1 MAEIVDV
8 TIVGAGVIGLAVGW
22 AVADGKRKVYVLE
35 KNGSFGQ
42 ETSSRNSQVIHAG
55 LYYPKNSLKARTCV
69 EGNRLLYEICASNG
83 IAHRKLTKIVVA
95 TNDLEIGKLAA
106 LLKNGEENGVEG
118 LCLLSRQET
127 KRIEPNVEAVA
138 ALYVPSTGIIDVHGL
153 MKFFLGK
160 AKDKGAEVVYRAEVT
175 GITKEKDGYCV
186 TVQDSG
192 GAFTFFTR
200 VLINCAGLHADKV
213 AAMAGIDLKEAGY
226 QLHYCK
232 GEYFSV
238 GGGKSRLVKRLVYPV
253 PLPEV
258 TGVGIHV
265 TLDLDGRMRLG
276 PGVEY
281 IREIEYTVDEKK
293 RHLFYE
299 GVKRFL
305 PALELSDLE
314 PEMAGVRPKLQGPG
328 DRQKD
333 FIIHHEEDKGL
344 PGLINLIGIES
355 PGLTASPAIAKMVGE
370 IVNELL

>member
-1 MAEIVDV
+1 MAEIIDV
-8 TIVGAGVIGLAVGW
+8 TVVGAGIIGLAVGW

-35 KNGSFGQ
+35 KNDSFGQ

-55 LYYPKNSLKARTCV
+55 LYYPKNSLKASTCV
-69 EGNRLLYEICASNG
+69 EGNRLLYEVCASNG

-95 TNDLEIGKLAA
+95 ANDLEREKLEA
-106 LLKNGEENGVEG
+106 LLKNAAENGVGG
-118 LCLLSRQET
+118 LYLLTRQEV

-175 GITKEKDGYCV
+175 GITKERDGYSV
-186 TVQDSG
+186 TVQDSS
-192 GAFTFFTR
+192 GASTFFTR
-200 VLINCAGLHADKV
+200 VLINCAGLNAGKV
-213 AAMAGIDLKEAGY
+213 AAMAGMDLKKAGY
-226 QLHYCK
+226 KLHYCK

-238 GGGKSRLVKRLVYPV
+238 GKGKSGLVKRLVYPV

-258 TGVGIHV
+258 TGAGIHV

-281 IREIEYTVDEKK
+281 IREIEYTVDENK

-305 PALELSDLE
+305 PALALNDLA

-328 DRQKD
+328 ERQKD
-333 FIIHHEEDKGL
+333 FVIHHEEDKGL
-344 PGLINLIGIES
+344 PGLINLVGIES